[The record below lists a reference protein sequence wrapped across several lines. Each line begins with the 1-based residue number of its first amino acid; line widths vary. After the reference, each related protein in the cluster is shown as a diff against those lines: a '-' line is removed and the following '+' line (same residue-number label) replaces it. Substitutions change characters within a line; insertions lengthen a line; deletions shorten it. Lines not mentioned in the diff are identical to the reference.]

1 MRPCDGGATPNI
13 ATSFPRDGAGTS
25 GAGGAGGAG
34 GGGGAGAACG
44 LRKKYQAMVAPPRII
59 IISFIVL
66 RFCRVEKLF
75 YQARRASARVLRPF
89 C

>member
-1 MRPCDGGATPNI
+1 MLRPWLGGATPNI

-25 GAGGAGGAG
+25 GAGGAGGG
-34 GGGGAGAACG
+34 GGVGAACG

-59 IISFIVL
+59 NISFIVL